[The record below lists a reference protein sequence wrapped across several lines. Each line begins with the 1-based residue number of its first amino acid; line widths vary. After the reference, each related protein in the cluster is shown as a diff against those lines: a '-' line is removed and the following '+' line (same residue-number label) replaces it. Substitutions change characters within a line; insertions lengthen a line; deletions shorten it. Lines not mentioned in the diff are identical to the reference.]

1 MLHIV
6 NVIATLASSVIY
18 YLLTSVHLKISGSK
32 TKLHKDMDC
41 DFTRVSVLRY
51 RLLI

>member
-6 NVIATLASSVIY
+6 NIIANLASSVY